1 MKFNWEDLTKED
13 YENFLK
19 AIRENTVDDDMMGS
33 IFIGDID
40 CNVIYRE
47 ESIGKNEPYTDAF
60 WLDLYVA
67 HEDTGYSYESKI
79 PYDYACGTVI
89 PVDLN
94 MTYEE
99 FKKKAENDLI
109 EYFIQC
115 DTEKTFKYSLIE
127 HANRPLEKWSYGL

>member
-1 MKFNWEDLTKED
+1 MKFNWEDLTKKD

-19 AIRENTVDDDMMGS
+19 AIKENTADDDMMGS

-99 FKKKAENDLI
+99 FKKKAENDLR